1 MPWNVK
7 IPIYRDFTDFT
18 QIYSNFTTLQK
29 FYTGF
34 TYGNG
39 LILHFN
45 VTIITISKIKYM
57 ECKIYEKKWGGT
69 ISERDNE
76 NYFRT
81 GRRSGNLY
89 LRHEY
94 DERVPAESS
103 RGKDEE
109 NPCPAYKN
117 PILGVLAGALTTAVL
132 QSSSATTVMT
142 IGFVSAGL
150 MSLPQAISIIL
161 GANIGTTMTAQIIA
175 FKITDYIYLFIFVGF
190 LLSFISKKEKVKN
203 IGQTIF
209 AFGLL
214 FLGIETMG
222 DVMKPLASSAFFVNM
237 IGKVSHIPILGVC
250 VGAVMTLVVQSS
262 SATIAVLQNFASQ
275 AGPDGVTSI
284 IGLAGAIPILLGDN
298 IGTTI
303 TAVLA
308 SIGQPKDARRTAFA
322 HCVFNISGA
331 ILFLFLVKPYAAL
344 IQFISPKGNEID
356 VISRQIANAHTG
368 FNLVMTLIWI
378 PLIPLMVKIV
388 MKLVP
393 DGKEMGA
400 KALENPN
407 YLDNKLIAQPAAALQ
422 LVAKEVMY
430 CAKIVDEMIGKLQS
444 GNGKIDKENAGIVEK
459 KAKILQKLYA
469 SINDYFAALYSGGVL
484 TEEQASQSAGMQ
496 SILCDIDRIGQLT
509 REIMETVAKQ
519 NKGKHKY
526 SKEALKE
533 LKKAMEQIQTIYG
546 TCIRAISGDLDVDI
560 KELMHQRK
568 RLCSWMKK
576 CVKIISPESEKES
589 VIPNLRFRS
598 MMCFTI
604 LTVSETAV

>member
-1 MPWNVK
+1 MK
-7 IPIYRDFTDFT
+7 IIFGLVGGLAIFIYGMNMM
-18 QIYSNFTTLQK
+18 SECLQK
-29 FYTGF
+29 AAGEKMKK
-34 TYGNG
+34 
-39 LILHFN
+39 ILALL
-45 VTIITISKIKYM
+45 T
-57 ECKIYEKKWGGT
+57 
-69 ISERDNE
+69 
-76 NYFRT
+76 
-81 GRRSGNLY
+81 
-89 LRHEY
+89 
-94 DERVPAESS
+94 
-103 RGKDEE
+103 
-109 NPCPAYKN
+109 KN

-175 FKITDYIYLFIFVGF
+175 FKITDYIYLFIFAGF
-190 LLSFISKKEKVKN
+190 LISFVSKKEKVKN

-262 SATIAVLQNFASQ
+262 SATIAVLQNFAAQ

-393 DGKEMGA
+393 DGKGKETEVEVD
-400 KALENPN
+400 ENPK

-430 CAKIVDEMIGKLQS
+430 CAKLVDEMIGKLQYR
-444 GNGKIDKENAGIVEK
+444 NGKIDKENAELVEE

-469 SINDYFAALYSGGVL
+469 SVNDYFASLYSGGVL

-496 SILCDIDRIGQLT
+496 YILCDIDRIGQLT

-526 SKEALKE
+526 SKDALKE
-533 LKKAMEQIQTIYG
+533 LKKAMEQIQMIFG
-546 TCIRAISGDLDVDI
+546 SCIQAISGDVNMDI
-560 KELMHQRK
+560 KELMRQKEDIMQLGEKMRK
-568 RLCSWMKK
+568 NHIARVGKGK
-576 CVKIISPESEKES
+576 CDSKLT
-589 VIPNLRFRS
+589 IPFNDVLHNIDRIGNSCVNLVEVAKANVTMQAF
-598 MMCFTI
+598 FA
-604 LTVSETAV
+604 ED